1 MLKVWHIGCL
11 ADNFE
16 VNNLQNWN

>member
-1 MLKVWHIGCL
+1 MLKVLHIGCL

-16 VNNLQNWN
+16 VNYLQNWN